1 MRAKNFRK
9 ISGAAYTRR
18 EYIGGVPQSKIVHLT
33 MGDPSGDFKYEARLI
48 ALEDAQIR
56 HNALEAARMAVNK
69 FLEEK
74 LGGKGY
80 LLKISVFPHHVLRE
94 HKLMTGAGADRLSE
108 GMRRAFG
115 RPSGLAARVKKGQNI
130 IILRTSENGLSFAKE
145 ALTRGASK
153 MPIPT
158 RIDVITL

>member
-1 MRAKNFRK
+1 
-9 ISGAAYTRR
+9 
-18 EYIGGVPQSKIVHLT
+18 KIVHLT
-33 MGDPSGDFKYEARLI
+33 MGNPNGNFKYETRLI

-56 HNALEAARMAVNK
+56 HNALEAARMATNK

-74 LGGKGY
+74 LGGKEY
-80 LLKISVFPHHVLRE
+80 FLKILVYPHHVLRE
-94 HKLMTGAGADRLSE
+94 HKIMTGAGADRLSE

-115 RPSGLAARVKKGQNI
+115 RPAGLAARVKKGQNI
-130 IILRTSENGLSFAKE
+130 MILRTAENGLSFAKE

>member
-1 MRAKNFRK
+1 MRARNFRR
-9 ISGAAYTRR
+9 ISGPAYTRR
-18 EYIGGVPQSKIVHLT
+18 EYIGGAPQSKIVHLT
-33 MGDPSGDFKYEARLI
+33 MGDPSGDFKYEARLV

-56 HNALEAARMAVNK
+56 HNALEAARMAINK

-80 LLKISVFPHHVLRE
+80 FLKISVYPHHILRE
-94 HKLMTGAGADRLSE
+94 HKMMTGAGADRLSE

-115 RPSGLAARVKKGQNI
+115 RPVGLAARVKKGQNI
-130 IILRTSENGLSFAKE
+130 VILRINEQSLNLAKE

-158 RIDVITL
+158 RIDIVTL